1 MSDLIVLCPGALL
14 APPAAPAAASALPAE
29 SLPGVL
35 RGATLADRT
44 DDDALVPRELPY
56 EAWLRQELS
65 IGGPAVIEAASAHH
79 DGLADAAQWLR
90 ATPVHLHVGLDSLV
104 LTDPS
109 MLHLQAD
116 DAAALAAALAPV
128 LGDAGFEL
136 QVADPLRW
144 YLRAISRTPDWQA
157 RSWRMS
163 VGRSI
168 DVYSPQ
174 GPDARLWRKLVN
186 EVQMSWFEHPVNR
199 RREADGLPPVNSLWL
214 DGPVPAGGQSRF
226 SNVVTDDAA
235 LAGLAAMIG
244 ARTASLADAP
254 DLIAGASGH
263 PAATPSRVPRID
275 AAASPE
281 AAASP
286 DPAASPHPAGSP
298 DAPSRSA
305 SVGGGHTLLVS
316 DAWQESERDP
326 APAAF
331 ADAWR
336 RFGEQLARLGADRT
350 PPVGFEQM
358 RIVLSGER
366 RWIELRASRGDR
378 WRFWR
383 RNDPSGWWEPQR

>member
-14 APPAAPAAASALPAE
+14 APPAAPAAASALAAV

-35 RGATLADRT
+35 RGATLADQA

-109 MLHLQAD
+109 MLNLQAD
-116 DAAALAAALAPV
+116 DAAALAAALTPV
-128 LGDAGFEL
+128 LDDAGFEL
-136 QVADPLRW
+136 RVADPLRW

-199 RREADGLPPVNSLWL
+199 RREADGLLPVNSLWL
-214 DGPVPAGGQSRF
+214 DGPVPAGGQDRF
-226 SNVVTDDAA
+226 TTVVTDDAA
-235 LAGLAAMIG
+235 LAGLARMIG
-244 ARTASLADAP
+244 ARRAPLADAAK
-254 DLIAGASGH
+254 LIAGASDH
-263 PAATPSRVPRID
+263 LAATASGTARDNTPPSPGAATHAAS
-275 AAASPE
+275 AAAQG
-281 AAASP
+281 
-286 DPAASPHPAGSP
+286 D
-298 DAPSRSA
+298 
-305 SVGGGHTLLVS
+305 TLLIS
-316 DAWQESERDP
+316 DAWHDSERDA
-326 APAAF
+326 APETFAA
-331 ADAWR
+331 AWR
-336 RFGEQLARLGADRT
+336 RFGEQLASLGADRA
-350 PPVGFEQM
+350 PPAGFERL

-366 RWIELRASRGDR
+366 RWVELNAGRGDR

-383 RNDPSGWWEPQR
+383 RNDPAGWWERRR

>member
-14 APPAAPAAASALPAE
+14 APPAAPAAASSLPAG
-29 SLPGVL
+29 SLPAVL
-35 RGATLADRT
+35 RGATLADRD

-65 IGGPAVIEAASAHH
+65 ICGPAVIEAASAHH

-116 DAAALAAALAPV
+116 DATALAAALAPV

-136 QVADPLRW
+136 RVADPLRW
-144 YLRAISRTPDWQA
+144 YLRATSRTPDWQA

-199 RREADGLPPVNSLWL
+199 RREAEGLPPVNSLWL

-226 SNVVTDDAA
+226 ATVLTDDAA

-244 ARTASLADAP
+244 ARTARLADAP
-254 DLIAGASGH
+254 ELIAGASGH

-275 AAASPE
+275 AG
-281 AAASP
+281 ASP
-286 DPAASPHPAGSP
+286 DPAASP

-305 SVGGGHTLLVS
+305 SAGGGHTLLVS

-326 APAAF
+326 APAVF

-336 RFGEQLARLGADRT
+336 RFGEQLARMGADRT
-350 PPVGFEQM
+350 PPAGFDQL

-366 RWIELRASRGDR
+366 RWIELRAGRGDR

-383 RNDPSGWWEPQR
+383 RNDPAAWWEPRR